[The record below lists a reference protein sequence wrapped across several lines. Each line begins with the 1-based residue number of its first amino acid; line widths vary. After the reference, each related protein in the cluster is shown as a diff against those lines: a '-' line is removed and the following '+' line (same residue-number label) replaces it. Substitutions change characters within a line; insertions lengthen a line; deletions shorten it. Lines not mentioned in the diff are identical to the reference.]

1 MKREIQDKKRYLLA
15 LIIGTV
21 IFLIGFGITYAV
33 SYLEYQSVVGMQD
46 PLSYQIFQNKLQ
58 YSLFGEDICSDESYS
73 QISMALAIQGGF
85 IGDLEDKLGK
95 NNKDV
100 LFRKKFY
107 SLIELEHFEFVKI
120 INKECNKKI
129 NTILFFYSN
138 EDEEIDSSEEF
149 GSILGVLHQRNE
161 GNLVIYS
168 FDTNLESEIIVSLKE
183 KYGVKGPRFVILNE
197 DQEFTSISNIEDIE
211 SLLL

>member
-1 MKREIQDKKRYLLA
+1 MKREIQSKKRYLLA
-15 LIIGTV
+15 LLIGTA

-46 PLSYQIFQNKLQ
+46 PISYEIFKDKLKHT
-58 YSLFGEDICSDESYS
+58 LFEEDICTDESYI
-73 QISMALAIQGGF
+73 QISKDLAIQGGF
-85 IGDLEDKLGK
+85 IGDIEDKLGK

-120 INKECNKKI
+120 INEECNRSI

-138 EDEEIDSSEEF
+138 EDKDLDSSEEV
-149 GSILGVLHQRNE
+149 GNILGVLSQRNKD
-161 GNLVIYS
+161 NLVVYS
-168 FDTNLESEIIVSLKE
+168 FDVNLDSEIISLLKE
-183 KYGVKGPRFVILNE
+183 KYGVEGPQFVVLNE
-197 DQEFTSISNIEDIE
+197 NQTFTSINNLNDIE
-211 SLLL
+211 ILLS